1 MAKISGEAIP
11 DINSMKWGYVIYH
24 ENGKIITKSEFIFNS
39 QIDAEDAMLLI
50 LQELAEKDPT

>member
-24 ENGKIITKSEFIFNS
+24 EDGKIITKSDFIFNS
-39 QIDAEDAMLLI
+39 QTDAEDEMLLI
-50 LQELAEKDPT
+50 LQELAKQDPV